1 MFSISKSRFT
11 SGFFLLLYELN
22 IVNKMKNKIVL
33 ISLFAL
39 PIVIYLIFSTAS
51 HNSLFLPTLSKNNSE
66 IPQNWTSLDTS
77 KIALKGKITVLGFV
91 GNNVIENRGNFFNL
105 NQKIYNKYKG
115 FTDFQ
120 MVMVTPKGNE
130 AKAKQIIDELAP
142 ITGEMTGWKFVF
154 ASPEEIQSFYDS
166 YKLTGKLDENLGTP
180 AVIIVDK
187 ELNDRGRKGKNKKA
201 VDAYKD
207 SYNTISA
214 ADLHNEMTDDI
225 KIILREYRLALKK
238 NKNKRKDA
246 FRDKIEENV
255 SKANKNSN
263 EK

>member
-1 MFSISKSRFT
+1 
-11 SGFFLLLYELN
+11 
-22 IVNKMKNKIVL
+22 MKNKLVL
-33 ISLFAL
+33 ILLFVL
-39 PIVIYLIFSTAS
+39 PIATYLIFSSAT
-51 HNSLFLPTLSKNNSE
+51 HNSLFLPTLSKNNAE
-66 IPQNWTSLDTS
+66 IPENWTSLDTS
-77 KIALKGKITVLGFV
+77 KIALKGKITILGFV

-105 NQKIYNKYKG
+105 NQKIYNKFKG

-130 AKAKQIIDELAP
+130 AKAKQIIEELAP

-187 ELNDRGRKGKNKKA
+187 ELNHRGRKGKNKKG
-201 VDAYKD
+201 VDEYKE

>member
-1 MFSISKSRFT
+1 
-11 SGFFLLLYELN
+11 
-22 IVNKMKNKIVL
+22 MKNKIVL
-33 ISLFAL
+33 ISLFTL

-51 HNSLFLPTLSKNNSE
+51 HNSLFLPILSKNNSE
-66 IPQNWTSLDTS
+66 ISQNWTSLDTS
-77 KIALKGKITVLGFV
+77 KIKLKGKITVLGFV

-142 ITGEMTGWKFVF
+142 ITGEMNGWKFVF
-154 ASPEEIQSFYDS
+154 ASPQEIQSFYDS
-166 YKLTGKLDENLGTP
+166 YKLAGKLDENFGTS

-187 ELNDRGRKGKNKKA
+187 QLNHRGRKGKNKKG
-201 VDAYKD
+201 VDEYKE

-246 FRDKIEENV
+246 FRDKIQENV
-255 SKANKNSN
+255 SKVN
-263 EK
+263 